1 MVQATLRVRC
11 ARHGLG
17 ADDGSGTSEGRAL
30 ALHWVVS
37 GGESSLIY
45 RLPAIPSNR
54 EGFERLGHLAK
65 TSKHLFADELMVNM
79 SQVNSFDANMAA
91 PLGAVLAC
99 VADEFNSVR
108 IVSVPSDLEQTLREN
123 QFLTYYR
130 YDSVDDV
137 SHTTMPFRRFRL
149 SDEGAFEEY
158 VGRLISSRGIP
169 KMSKNVRQR
178 FKRKIFEVY
187 QNAIIHSESTI
198 GVFVCGQV
206 FPDENR
212 LDFTIADGG
221 IGIRDSVRRY
231 FRNHRINSIP
241 ALKWALQPSH
251 TTKRGNQ
258 PGGLGLQFLREFS
271 DLNQGRIRIVSRFAF
286 YEYHCG
292 DEDFQKMSSN
302 FPGTA
307 VTIQINTVDTGTYVL
322 STEICSEEP

>member
-1 MVQATLRVRC
+1 M
-11 ARHGLG
+11 
-17 ADDGSGTSEGRAL
+17 
-30 ALHWVVS
+30 
-37 GGESSLIY
+37 IY
-45 RLPAIPSNR
+45 RLPAIHSNC
-54 EGFERLGHLAK
+54 EGFERLGHLAMA
-65 TSKHLFADELMVNM
+65 SKNLFADELTVNM
-79 SQVNSFDANMAA
+79 SQVNTFDVNMAA
-91 PLGAVLAC
+91 PLGAVLAR

-130 YDSVDDV
+130 YDSIDDV

-158 VGRLISSRGIP
+158 VVRLISSKGIP
-169 KMSKNVRQR
+169 KMSENVSQR

-187 QNAIIHSESTI
+187 QNAIIHSESAI

-206 FPDENR
+206 FPRENR

-231 FRNHRINSIP
+231 FRNDRINSIR
-241 ALKWALQPSH
+241 ALRWALQPSH
-251 TTKRGNQ
+251 TTKRNNQ

-271 DLNQGRIRIVSRFAF
+271 NLNQGRIRIVSRFVF

-292 DEDFQKMSSN
+292 DEDYRRMPSD

-307 VTIQINTVDTGTYVL
+307 VTIQINTADTGTYIL
-322 STEICSEEP
+322 SNEICSEEA